1 MAALLVRLFIKD
13 RDNVKDKNVRKKYGY
28 LGSCTGIVLNI
39 MLFLGKLI
47 AGFVSGAVSVMADAF
62 NNLSDAGSSIM
73 SLVGFKMAAKAADED
88 HPFGHGR
95 MEYISGLVISFIIMM
110 MSIELG
116 KSSFSKI
123 FAHDKLA
130 FSVMTF
136 VILGCSV
143 AVKLWMWYFYRK
155 LGKKINS
162 TSLFASAADSLSDC
176 AATGAVMLAMV
187 FSAFTGIN
195 IDGYMGVLVAL
206 FIFRSGFMTCK
217 DSVSPLLGSKP
228 DKEFVQDIVDTAMSF
243 PEIIGIHDLLIH
255 DYGVGNTVIS
265 FHAEVPC
272 EMDFMAAHE
281 LIDDLEDSMK
291 EKYHCAVSIHMD
303 PVADHDEQ
311 TIETKKIV
319 TDVVKSIDQCL
330 SIHDFRMTKGE
341 SRENLIFDVVVPFD
355 FRLSDSEVKAKIS
368 KRLTEFDGRYNAV
381 INVDKGDTL

>member
-1 MAALLVRLFIKD
+1 MTELLVKAF
-13 RDNVKDKNVRKKYGY
+13 VKDYQNTEEAKVRTAYGV
-28 LGSCTGIVLNI
+28 LASLVGIVCNLL
-39 MLFLGKLI
+39 LFGGKL
-47 AGFVSGAVSVMADAF
+47 AVGLVLHSVSVMADAF

-341 SRENLIFDVVVPFD
+341 NRENLIFDVVVPFD

>member
-1 MAALLVRLFIKD
+1 MAALLIRLFIKD

-28 LGSCTGIVLNI
+28 LGSCTGIILNI

-228 DKEFVQDIVDTAMSF
+228 DKEFVQDIVDTATSF

-265 FHAEVPC
+265 SHAEVPC

-341 SRENLIFDVVVPFD
+341 NRENLIFDVVVPFD
-355 FRLSDSEVKAKIS
+355 FKLSDSEVKAKIS

>member
-1 MAALLVRLFIKD
+1 MAALLIRLFIKD
-13 RDNVKDKNVRKKYGY
+13 RDNVKDKDVRKKYGY

-39 MLFLGKLI
+39 LLFLGKLI
-47 AGFVSGAVSVMADAF
+47 AGLISGAVSVMADAF

-116 KSSFSKI
+116 KSSFTKI

-176 AATGAVMLAMV
+176 AATGTVMLAMA
-187 FSAFTGIN
+187 FSALTGIN

-243 PEIIGIHDLLIH
+243 PEIIGVHDLLVH
-255 DYGVGNTVIS
+255 DYGVGSTVIS

-281 LIDDLEDSMK
+281 LIDTLEDHMK

-303 PVADHDEQ
+303 PVADNDKE

-341 SRENLIFDVVVPFD
+341 NRENLIFDVVVPFG
-355 FRLSDSEVKAKIS
+355 FRLSDSEVKTKIA

>member
-1 MAALLVRLFIKD
+1 MTELLVKTF
-13 RDNVKDKNVRKKYGY
+13 VKDYQNTEEAKVRTAYGV
-28 LGSCTGIVLNI
+28 LASLVGIVCNLL
-39 MLFLGKLI
+39 LFGGKL
-47 AGFVSGAVSVMADAF
+47 AVGLVLHSVSVMADAF

-228 DKEFVQDIVDTAMSF
+228 DKEFVQDIVDTATSF

-341 SRENLIFDVVVPFD
+341 NRENLIFDVVVPFD
-355 FRLSDSEVKAKIS
+355 FKLSDSEVKAKIS

>member
-1 MAALLVRLFIKD
+1 MSALLIRLFIKD

-110 MSIELG
+110 MSIE
-116 KSSFSKI
+116 
-123 FAHDKLA
+123 
-130 FSVMTF
+130 
-136 VILGCSV
+136 
-143 AVKLWMWYFYRK
+143 

-341 SRENLIFDVVVPFD
+341 NRENLIFDVVVPFD

>member
-47 AGFVSGAVSVMADAF
+47 AGLVSGAVSVMADAF

-116 KSSFSKI
+116 KSSFTKI

-176 AATGAVMLAMV
+176 AATGAVMLAMA
-187 FSAFTGIN
+187 FSALTGIN

-243 PEIIGIHDLLIH
+243 PEIIGVHDLLVH
-255 DYGVGNTVIS
+255 DYGVGSTVIS

-272 EMDFMAAHE
+272 KMDFMAAHE

-341 SRENLIFDVVVPFD
+341 NRENLIFDVVVPFD

-368 KRLTEFDGRYNAV
+368 KRLTEFDKRYNAV

>member
-1 MAALLVRLFIKD
+1 MAALLIRLFIKD

-47 AGFVSGAVSVMADAF
+47 AGFVSGAGCGMGG
-62 NNLSDAGSSIM
+62 GSSIM

-206 FIFRSGFMTCK
+206 FIFRSGFTTCK

-281 LIDDLEDSMK
+281 LLN
-291 EKYHCAVSIHMD
+291 
-303 PVADHDEQ
+303 
-311 TIETKKIV
+311 
-319 TDVVKSIDQCL
+319 
-330 SIHDFRMTKGE
+330 DF
-341 SRENLIFDVVVPFD
+341 
-355 FRLSDSEVKAKIS
+355 
-368 KRLTEFDGRYNAV
+368 
-381 INVDKGDTL
+381 

>member
-265 FHAEVPC
+265 IHAEVPC

-341 SRENLIFDVVVPFD
+341 NRENLIFDVVVPFD

>member
-1 MAALLVRLFIKD
+1 MI
-13 RDNVKDKNVRKKYGY
+13 
-28 LGSCTGIVLNI
+28 
-39 MLFLGKLI
+39 
-47 AGFVSGAVSVMADAF
+47 
-62 NNLSDAGSSIM
+62 
-73 SLVGFKMAAKAADED
+73 
-88 HPFGHGR
+88 
-95 MEYISGLVISFIIMM
+95 
-110 MSIELG
+110 
-116 KSSFSKI
+116 
-123 FAHDKLA
+123 
-130 FSVMTF
+130 
-136 VILGCSV
+136 CS
-143 AVKLWMWYFYRK
+143 
-155 LGKKINS
+155 
-162 TSLFASAADSLSDC
+162 
-176 AATGAVMLAMV
+176 
-187 FSAFTGIN
+187 
-195 IDGYMGVLVAL
+195 
-206 FIFRSGFMTCK
+206 
-217 DSVSPLLGSKP
+217 
-228 DKEFVQDIVDTAMSF
+228 
-243 PEIIGIHDLLIH
+243 H

-341 SRENLIFDVVVPFD
+341 NRENLIFDVVVPFD

>member
-1 MAALLVRLFIKD
+1 MSALLIRLFIKD

-136 VILGCSV
+136 VILACSV

-281 LIDDLEDSMK
+281 
-291 EKYHCAVSIHMD
+291 
-303 PVADHDEQ
+303 Q

-341 SRENLIFDVVVPFD
+341 NRENLIFDVVVPFD

>member
-1 MAALLVRLFIKD
+1 MTELLVKTF
-13 RDNVKDKNVRKKYGY
+13 VKDYQNTEEAKVRTAYGV
-28 LGSCTGIVLNI
+28 LASLVGIVCNLL
-39 MLFLGKLI
+39 LFGGKL
-47 AGFVSGAVSVMADAF
+47 AVGLVLHSVSVMADAF

-123 FAHDKLA
+123 FAHDKLS
-130 FSVMTF
+130 FSTMTF
-136 VILGCSV
+136 VILACSV

-341 SRENLIFDVVVPFD
+341 NRENLIFDVVVPFD

>member
-1 MAALLVRLFIKD
+1 MAALLIRLFIKD

-28 LGSCTGIVLNI
+28 LGSCTGIILNI

-47 AGFVSGAVSVMADAF
+47 AGLVSGAVSVMADAF

-73 SLVGFKMAAKAADED
+73 SLVG
-88 HPFGHGR
+88 FGHGR

-123 FAHDKLA
+123 FAHDKLS
-130 FSVMTF
+130 FSTMTF
-136 VILGCSV
+136 VILACSV

-187 FSAFTGIN
+187 FSAFTDIN

-341 SRENLIFDVVVPFD
+341 NRENLIFDVVVPFD
-355 FRLSDSEVKAKIS
+355 FKLSDSEVKAKIS

>member
-1 MAALLVRLFIKD
+1 MSALLIRLFIKD

-28 LGSCTGIVLNI
+28 LGSCTGIILNI

-47 AGFVSGAVSVMADAF
+47 AGLVSGAVSVMADAF

-123 FAHDKLA
+123 FSHDKLS
-130 FSVMTF
+130 FSTMTF
-136 VILGCSV
+136 VILACSV

-187 FSAFTGIN
+187 FSALTGIN
-195 IDGYMGVLVAL
+195 IDGYIGVLVAL

-228 DKEFVQDIVDTAMSF
+228 DKEFVQDIVDTAISF
-243 PEIIGIHDLLIH
+243 PEIIGVHDLLVH
-255 DYGVGNTVIS
+255 DYGVGSTVIS

-281 LIDDLEDSMK
+281 LIDNLEDHMK

-303 PVADHDEQ
+303 PVADHDEE

-341 SRENLIFDVVVPFD
+341 NRENLIFDVVVPFG
-355 FRLSDSEVKAKIS
+355 FKLSDSEVKDKIS

>member
-1 MAALLVRLFIKD
+1 MAALLIRLFIKD

-39 MLFLGKLI
+39 LLFLGKLI
-47 AGFVSGAVSVMADAF
+47 AGLISGAVSVMADAF

-116 KSSFSKI
+116 KSSFTKI

-176 AATGAVMLAMV
+176 AATGTVMLAMA
-187 FSAFTGIN
+187 FSALKGIN

-243 PEIIGIHDLLIH
+243 PEIIGVHDLLVH
-255 DYGVGNTVIS
+255 DYGVGSTVIS

-341 SRENLIFDVVVPFD
+341 NRENLIFDVVVPFD

>member
-1 MAALLVRLFIKD
+1 MSALLIRLFIKD

-95 MEYISGLVISFIIMM
+95 MEYISGLVISF
-110 MSIELG
+110 
-116 KSSFSKI
+116 
-123 FAHDKLA
+123 AHDKLA

-136 VILGCSV
+136 VILACSV

-228 DKEFVQDIVDTAMSF
+228 DKEFVQDIVDTATSF

-341 SRENLIFDVVVPFD
+341 NRENLIFDVVVPFG
-355 FRLSDSEVKAKIS
+355 FRLSDSEVKEKIS

>member
-1 MAALLVRLFIKD
+1 MAALLIRLFIKD
-13 RDNVKDKNVRKKYGY
+13 GDNVKDKDVRKKYGY

-39 MLFLGKLI
+39 LLFLGKLI
-47 AGFVSGAVSVMADAF
+47 AGLISGAVSVMADAF

-116 KSSFSKI
+116 KSSFTKI

-176 AATGAVMLAMV
+176 AATGAVMLAMA
-187 FSAFTGIN
+187 FSALTGIN

-243 PEIIGIHDLLIH
+243 PEIIGVHDLLVH
-255 DYGVGNTVIS
+255 DYGVGSTVIS

-272 EMDFMAAHE
+272 KMDFMAAHE
-281 LIDDLEDSMK
+281 LIDTLEDHMK

-303 PVADHDEQ
+303 PVADHDKE

-319 TDVVKSIDQCL
+319 TDVVRSIDQCL

-341 SRENLIFDVVVPFD
+341 NRENLIFDVVVPFG
-355 FRLSDSEVKAKIS
+355 FRLSDSEVKTKIA
-368 KRLTEFDGRYNAV
+368 KRLAEFDGRYNAV

>member
-1 MAALLVRLFIKD
+1 MSALLIRLFIKD

-28 LGSCTGIVLNI
+28 LGSCTGIILNI

-136 VILGCSV
+136 VILACSV

-228 DKEFVQDIVDTAMSF
+228 DKEFVQDIVDTATSF

-291 EKYHCAVSIHMD
+291 EKYNCAVSIHMD

-330 SIHDFRMTKGE
+330 SIHDFR
-341 SRENLIFDVVVPFD
+341 
-355 FRLSDSEVKAKIS
+355 KI
-368 KRLTEFDGRYNAV
+368 GRAHV
-381 INVDKGDTL
+381 

>member
-1 MAALLVRLFIKD
+1 MSALLVRLFIKD

-28 LGSCTGIVLNI
+28 LGSCTGIILNI

-47 AGFVSGAVSVMADAF
+47 AGLVSGAVSVMADAF

-116 KSSFSKI
+116 KSSFAKI
-123 FAHDKLA
+123 FAHDKLS
-130 FSVMTF
+130 FSAMTF
-136 VILGCSV
+136 VILACSV

-187 FSAFTGIN
+187 FSALTGIN

-243 PEIIGIHDLLIH
+243 PEIIGVHDLLVH
-255 DYGVGNTVIS
+255 DYGVGSTVIS

-281 LIDDLEDSMK
+281 LIDNLEDHMK

-303 PVADHDEQ
+303 PVADHDEE

-341 SRENLIFDVVVPFD
+341 NRENLIFDVVVPFG
-355 FRLSDSEVKAKIS
+355 FKLSDSEVKDKIS

>member
-1 MAALLVRLFIKD
+1 MSALLIRLFIKD

-136 VILGCSV
+136 VILACSV
-143 AVKLWMWYFYRK
+143 VVKLWMWYFYRK

-228 DKEFVQDIVDTAMSF
+228 DKEFVQDIVDTATSF

-255 DYGVGNTVIS
+255 DYGVGTTVIS

-341 SRENLIFDVVVPFD
+341 NRENLIFDVVVPFD

>member
-1 MAALLVRLFIKD
+1 MSALLVRLFIKD

-28 LGSCTGIVLNI
+28 LGSCTGIILNI
-39 MLFLGKLI
+39 MLFLGKLV
-47 AGFVSGAVSVMADAF
+47 AGLVSGAVSVMADAF

-116 KSSFSKI
+116 KSSFAKI
-123 FAHDKLA
+123 FAHDKLS
-130 FSVMTF
+130 FSAMTF
-136 VILGCSV
+136 VILACSV

-187 FSAFTGIN
+187 FSALTGIN

-243 PEIIGIHDLLIH
+243 PEIIGVHDLLVH
-255 DYGVGNTVIS
+255 DYGVGSTVIS

-281 LIDDLEDSMK
+281 LIDNLEDHMK

-303 PVADHDEQ
+303 PVADHDEE

-341 SRENLIFDVVVPFD
+341 NRENLIFDVVVPFG
-355 FRLSDSEVKAKIS
+355 FRLSDSEVKDKIS
-368 KRLTEFDGRYNAV
+368 KRLTEFDKRYNAV

>member
-1 MAALLVRLFIKD
+1 MAALLIRLFIKD

-47 AGFVSGAVSVMADAF
+47 AGLVSGAVSVMADAF

-176 AATGAVMLAMV
+176 VATGAVMLAMV

-195 IDGYMGVLVAL
+195 IDGYVGVLVAL

-243 PEIIGIHDLLIH
+243 PEIIGIH
-255 DYGVGNTVIS
+255 
-265 FHAEVPC
+265 EVPC

-341 SRENLIFDVVVPFD
+341 NRENLIFDVVVPFD

-381 INVDKGDTL
+381 INVDKGDIL

>member
-1 MAALLVRLFIKD
+1 MTELLVKTF
-13 RDNVKDKNVRKKYGY
+13 VKDYQNTEEAKVRTAYGV
-28 LGSCTGIVLNI
+28 LASLVGIVCNLL
-39 MLFLGKLI
+39 LFGGKL
-47 AGFVSGAVSVMADAF
+47 AVGLVLHSVSVMADAF

-228 DKEFVQDIVDTAMSF
+228 DKEFVQDIVDTATSF

-341 SRENLIFDVVVPFD
+341 NRENLIFDVVVPFD

>member
-1 MAALLVRLFIKD
+1 MSALLIRLFIKD

-136 VILGCSV
+136 VILACSV

-255 DYGVGNTVIS
+255 DYGVENTVIS

-341 SRENLIFDVVVPFD
+341 NRENLIFDVVVPFD

>member
-1 MAALLVRLFIKD
+1 MAALLIRLFIKD

-136 VILGCSV
+136 VILACSV

-265 FHAEVPC
+265 FHSEVPC

-341 SRENLIFDVVVPFD
+341 NRENLIFDVVVPFD

>member
-1 MAALLVRLFIKD
+1 MAALLIRLFIKD

-39 MLFLGKLI
+39 LLFLGKLI
-47 AGFVSGAVSVMADAF
+47 AGLISGAVSVMADAF

-116 KSSFSKI
+116 KSSFTKI

-176 AATGAVMLAMV
+176 AATGAVMLAMA
-187 FSAFTGIN
+187 FSALTGIN

-243 PEIIGIHDLLIH
+243 PEIIGVHDLLVH
-255 DYGVGNTVIS
+255 DYGVGSTVIS

-281 LIDDLEDSMK
+281 LIDTLEDHMK

-341 SRENLIFDVVVPFD
+341 NRENLIFDVVVPFG
-355 FRLSDSEVKAKIS
+355 FRLSDSEVKTKIA
-368 KRLTEFDGRYNAV
+368 KRLSEFDGRYNAV

>member
-1 MAALLVRLFIKD
+1 MTELLVKTF
-13 RDNVKDKNVRKKYGY
+13 VKDYQNTEEAKVRTAYGV
-28 LGSCTGIVLNI
+28 LASLVGIVCNLL
-39 MLFLGKLI
+39 LFGGKL
-47 AGFVSGAVSVMADAF
+47 AVGLVLHSVSVMADAF

-136 VILGCSV
+136 VILACSV

-195 IDGYMGVLVAL
+195 IDGYMGVLVSL

-341 SRENLIFDVVVPFD
+341 NRENLIFDVVVPFD

>member
-1 MAALLVRLFIKD
+1 MSALLIRLFIKD

-136 VILGCSV
+136 VILACSV

-187 FSAFTGIN
+187 FSAFTSIN

-206 FIFRSGFMTCK
+206 FIFRSGFMTSLILMLVLMVVGVQHINISLDK
-217 DSVSPLLGSKP
+217 TNLMMYLGG
-228 DKEFVQDIVDTAMSF
+228 
-243 PEIIGIHDLLIH
+243 IIGVFNILILNIIVPRISPVILTLLSFI
-255 DYGVGNTVIS
+255 GQLVSGMVIDAFVYNMFS
-265 FHAEVPC
+265 
-272 EMDFMAAHE
+272 
-281 LIDDLEDSMK
+281 
-291 EKYHCAVSIHMD
+291 
-303 PVADHDEQ
+303 
-311 TIETKKIV
+311 
-319 TDVVKSIDQCL
+319 
-330 SIHDFRMTKGE
+330 
-341 SRENLIFDVVVPFD
+341 
-355 FRLSDSEVKAKIS
+355 IS
-368 KRLTEFDGRYNAV
+368 KILGCLIV
-381 INVDKGDTL
+381 IAGLVIYQLSEEKA